1 AMQIE
6 SSLRLAAQE
15 KKLAFT
21 MHYPD
26 DMPVYFR
33 GDSLRMLQILTNLVG
48 NAIKFTES
56 GSVEVVFAYHAG
68 MVHVQVRDTGIGMTP
83 QQVEAIFLP
92 FAQADASINRRFGG
106 TGLGTTIARQLAEQ
120 MNGRIEVES
129 SLGYGST
136 FHVRLPLQQGSR
148 PRETGIHAHRRRLP
162 PLNILIA
169 DDVSQN
175 LELLTLVLEQE
186 GHHVVSA
193 RDGNEAVAHFS
204 ASDFDVVLMDVHM
217 PDLDGLQAARLIRQ
231 FERKQG
237 RQPTP
242 IIALTASVMEED
254 REAARQAGMDGFSIK
269 PLEALQLFNEIA
281 RVLGMN
287 EAAAGQ
293 RASSHAGSE
302 KPVVIDWEYGLSM
315 WGNKE
320 KLLGSLSRFL
330 DGVADQYPL
339 PGAADGN
346 YDRNQAL
353 FSLHGLRGVA
363 GNLALPALARLAG
376 ELEDS
381 LRSGS
386 EVDPQQF
393 EPLRAQ
399 LAQVRQSVAAET
411 AAAVSQAAEA
421 GEGKQQAA
429 AGLVPS
435 MRRLFD
441 VMCCSELDDGLLDTV
456 CGSLEEI
463 GEHRDAQ
470 KLRVAL
476 DAFEFNEAIGLL
488 EQLIARHSAR
498 DV

>member
-1 AMQIE
+1 M
-6 SSLRLAAQE
+6 
-15 KKLAFT
+15 
-21 MHYPD
+21 
-26 DMPVYFR
+26 
-33 GDSLRMLQILTNLVG
+33 
-48 NAIKFTES
+48 
-56 GSVEVVFAYHAG
+56 
-68 MVHVQVRDTGIGMTP
+68 
-83 QQVEAIFLP
+83 
-92 FAQADASINRRFGG
+92 
-106 TGLGTTIARQLAEQ
+106 
-120 MNGRIEVES
+120 
-129 SLGYGST
+129 
-136 FHVRLPLQQGSR
+136 
-148 PRETGIHAHRRRLP
+148 
-162 PLNILIA
+162 
-169 DDVSQN
+169 
-175 LELLTLVLEQE
+175 
-186 GHHVVSA
+186 
-193 RDGNEAVAHFS
+193 
-204 ASDFDVVLMDVHM
+204 
-217 PDLDGLQAARLIRQ
+217 
-231 FERKQG
+231 
-237 RQPTP
+237 
-242 IIALTASVMEED
+242 
-254 REAARQAGMDGFSIK
+254 
-269 PLEALQLFNEIA
+269 
-281 RVLGMN
+281 
-287 EAAAGQ
+287 
-293 RASSHAGSE
+293 
-302 KPVVIDWEYGLSM
+302 
-315 WGNKE
+315 
-320 KLLGSLSRFL
+320 
-330 DGVADQYPL
+330 
-339 PGAADGN
+339 
-346 YDRNQAL
+346 